1 MKEKV
6 TIFLVALT
14 SLLAPVELSVI
25 CLMGMIFIDSIVK
38 LISLKYIAKKEN
50 RTYRDVF
57 ESKMLRRGYLFKSIG
72 YAFLAVPLFPLDYYV
87 LTPFLDVVLKALD
100 YDIVLNKAVFTNG
113 ILIIF
118 SIIELASINENWFD
132 ISGNNILSMV
142 WVTVKKIRRAAEGVA
157 ETYRDIKK

>member
-1 MKEKV
+1 MKEKI

-25 CLMGMIFIDSIVK
+25 CLMGIIFIDTIVK

-50 RTYRDVF
+50 RKYRDVF
-57 ESKMLRRGYLFKSIG
+57 QSKMLRRGYIFKSLG
-72 YAFLAVPLFPLDYYV
+72 YAFLVVPLFPLDYYV
-87 LTPFLDVVLKALD
+87 LTPFLSSVLKALE
-100 YDIVLNKAVFTNG
+100 YDIVLNAAVFTNG
-113 ILIIF
+113 LLIIF

-157 ETYRDIKK
+157 ETYRNIKK

>member
-1 MKEKV
+1 MKEKI

-25 CLMGMIFIDSIVK
+25 CLMGIIFIDTIVK
-38 LISLKYIAKKEN
+38 LISLKYIAKREK
-50 RTYRDVF
+50 RKYRDVF
-57 ESKMLRRGYLFKSIG
+57 QSKMLRRGYIFKSLG
-72 YAFLAVPLFPLDYYV
+72 YALLVVPLLPLDYYV
-87 LTPFLDVVLKALD
+87 LTPFVSSILKALE

-132 ISGNNILSMV
+132 ISGNNVLSGV

-157 ETYRDIKK
+157 ETYRNIKK